1 MKTDPIAALRPKA
14 DTRAFPT
21 RSATDTQFITWDE
34 KVAEAQVACAK
45 A

>member
-1 MKTDPIAALRPKA
+1 VLS
-14 DTRAFPT
+14 PT
-21 RSATDTQFITWDE
+21 RSATETQFIARDE